1 MLLAFDVGNSNIVIG
16 VFKGR
21 ELIKDWRMS
30 TDKSKTSDEIGILVN
45 QFFEYEGMHLTEIKA
60 VIISSVVP
68 TIMYSLEHMIRKYCK
83 IEPIVVGPGI
93 RTGMNVKY
101 DNPRQVGADRIVN
114 GVAVH
119 KKYGGHCIVVDFG
132 TATTFCA
139 ISESC
144 EYLGG
149 VISPGIKI
157 MSDALFERAAKLTR
171 VELQKPPSVI
181 CRNTTQA
188 IQSGV
193 IFGNV
198 GMVDYIIERM
208 KNELNWPEAKII
220 ATGGLSNLIATESRL
235 IQHVDRDLT
244 LEGLRYVYEMNLDRK
259 VTLE

>member
-1 MLLAFDVGNSNIVIG
+1 MLLAFDVGNSNIVVG
-16 VFKGR
+16 VFQGQ

-30 TDKSKTSDEIGILVN
+30 TDKSKSSDEIGMLVN
-45 QFFEYEGMHLTEIKA
+45 QLFEYEGLHLADIRA

-68 TIMYSLEHMIRKYCK
+68 TIMYSLEHMVRKYCK
-83 IEPIVVGPGI
+83 VEPIVVGPGI

-119 KKYGGHCIVVDFG
+119 MKYGGNCIVVDFG

-139 ISESC
+139 ISEKC

-149 VISPGIKI
+149 VIAPGIKI

-188 IQSGV
+188 IQSG
-193 IFGNV
+193 IIYGNV
-198 GMVDYIIERM
+198 GMVDYLINRM
-208 KNELNWPEAKII
+208 IQELNWPEARII
-220 ATGGLSNLIATESRL
+220 ATGGLSGLIATESQL
-235 IQHVDRDLT
+235 IQHVDRYLT
-244 LEGLRYVYEMNLDRK
+244 LEGLRYVFEMNLDK
-259 VTLE
+259 LVKLE

>member
-1 MLLAFDVGNSNIVIG
+1 MLLAFDVGNSNIVMG
-16 VFKGR
+16 VFQKN

-30 TDKSKTSDEIGILVN
+30 TDKSKSSDEIGIIVN
-45 QFFEYEGMHLTEIKA
+45 QLFQYEELKLSDIRA

-68 TIMYSLEHMIRKYCK
+68 TIMYSLEHMVRKYCK
-83 IEPIVVGPGI
+83 VEPIVVGPGI

-119 KKYGGHCIVVDFG
+119 KKYGGNCIVVDFG

-139 ISESC
+139 ISEKC

-149 VISPGIKI
+149 VIAPGIKI

-193 IFGNV
+193 VYGNV
-198 GMVDYIIERM
+198 GMVDYLIERM
-208 KNELNWPEAKII
+208 ITELNWPEAKVI
-220 ATGGLSNLIATESRL
+220 ATGGLSGLIATESRL
-235 IQHVDRDLT
+235 IQFVDRYLT
-244 LEGLRYVYEMNLDRK
+244 LEGLRYVFDMNLDK
-259 VTLE
+259 LVSLE

>member
-1 MLLAFDVGNSNIVIG
+1 MLLAFDVGNSNIVVG
-16 VFKGR
+16 VFKGS

-30 TDKSKTSDEIGILVN
+30 TDKSKSSDEIGMLVH
-45 QFFEYEGMHLTEIKA
+45 QLFEYEGLHLADIRA

-68 TIMYSLEHMIRKYCK
+68 TIMYSLEHMVRKYCK
-83 IEPIVVGPGI
+83 VEPIVVGPGI

-119 KKYGGHCIVVDFG
+119 KKYGGNCIVADFG
-132 TATTFCA
+132 TATTLCA
-139 ISESC
+139 ISEKC

-149 VISPGIKI
+149 VIAPGIKI

-181 CRNTTQA
+181 CKNTTQA
-188 IQSGV
+188 IQSGI

-198 GMVDYIIERM
+198 GMVDYLITRM
-208 KNELNWPEAKII
+208 IQELNWPDAHVI
-220 ATGGLSNLIATESRL
+220 ATGGLSSLIATESAL
-235 IQHVDRDLT
+235 IQHVDRYLT
-244 LEGLRYVYEMNLDRK
+244 LEGLRYVFEMNLDK
-259 VTLE
+259 LVKLE